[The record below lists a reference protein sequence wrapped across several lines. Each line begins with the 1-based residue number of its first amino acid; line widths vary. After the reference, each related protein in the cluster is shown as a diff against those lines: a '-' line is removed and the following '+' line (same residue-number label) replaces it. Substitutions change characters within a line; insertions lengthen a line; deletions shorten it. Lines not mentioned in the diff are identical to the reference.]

1 VNVRAFTK
9 RAGLLAFSILSLALA
24 FPVSADRQVGY
35 EQKIECGSD
44 AESGAKVCKV
54 DKKTYIGW
62 RTYSSNCLRCHG
74 QDGVGST
81 FAPSLVER
89 LKLTDKTRFMK
100 SVAEGYTGQ
109 IGVMPPWK
117 DNPNVTKKYE
127 ELWGYLSAR
136 ADGRL
141 GAGRPKRID
150 R

>member
-1 VNVRAFTK
+1 MNVRAFTE
-9 RAGLLAFSILSLALA
+9 RAGLLASGIFTLSLA
-24 FPVSADRQVGY
+24 FPVSADRQVAY
-35 EQKIECGSD
+35 EQIIECGTD
-44 AESGAKVCKV
+44 AETGVNVCKV

-81 FAPSLVER
+81 FAPSLIER
-89 LKLTDKTRFMK
+89 LKVTDKARFMK

-117 DNPNVTKKYE
+117 DNPNVAKRYE
-127 ELWGYLSAR
+127 QLWGYLSAR
-136 ADGRL
+136 SDGRL